1 MTEAVAS
8 TEQVAAPETAPAS
21 TGGVD
26 VSPADLPEAQATSAS
41 SGAGSQIDIL
51 LEASVPVLVKLGQVE
66 IQLKKLLQLNPG
78 SVLILDKQAG
88 EPVDLMLRGMRFATA
103 NLVVVGD
110 KLGVR
115 IREILAADDKG

>member
-8 TEQVAAPETAPAS
+8 TEQVAAPEASPAA

-26 VSPADLPEAQATSAS
+26 VSPADLPEAQGSSS

-115 IREILAADDKG
+115 IREILAADDKGA

>member
-1 MTEAVAS
+1 MTEAIAS
-8 TEQVAAPETAPAS
+8 TEQVAPEAPA
-21 TGGVD
+21 TAGGVD
-26 VSPADLPEAQATSAS
+26 VSPADLPEAQPSAA
-41 SGAGSQIDIL
+41 SGVGSQIDIL

>member
-1 MTEAVAS
+1 MTETIAS
-8 TEQVAAPETAPAS
+8 TEQVAAPEAPAA

-26 VSPADLPEAQATSAS
+26 VSPADLPEAQASAS

>member
-1 MTEAVAS
+1 MTEATAS
-8 TEQVAAPETAPAS
+8 TEQVAPEAPAS

-26 VSPADLPEAQATSAS
+26 VSPADLPEAQASAA
-41 SGAGSQIDIL
+41 SGVGSQIDIL
-51 LEASVPVLVKLGQVE
+51 LEASVPVLVRLGQVD

-88 EPVDLMLRGMRFATA
+88 EPVDLMLRGIRFATA

-115 IREILAADDKG
+115 IREILAADDKGA